1 MVGIALIIALLRCE
15 HSTLSKISDSLPKR
29 YIAKG
34 KSNWDRDPQLLY
46 KRIADTLGE
55 HPHQIRYDDGIWMDF
70 GLSWIHVRISNT
82 EPIVRFIAESDSE
95 KNAEDYRTLIE
106 SIVMD
111 SNT

>member
-1 MVGIALIIALLRCE
+1 LVGIALIIALLRFE
-15 HSTLSKISDSLPKR
+15 HSTLSKISDSMPKR

-46 KRIADTLGE
+46 KKIADTLGDQA
-55 HPHQIRYDDGIWMDF
+55 HCIRYDDGIWMDL

-95 KNAEDYRTLIE
+95 KNAEDYRALIE